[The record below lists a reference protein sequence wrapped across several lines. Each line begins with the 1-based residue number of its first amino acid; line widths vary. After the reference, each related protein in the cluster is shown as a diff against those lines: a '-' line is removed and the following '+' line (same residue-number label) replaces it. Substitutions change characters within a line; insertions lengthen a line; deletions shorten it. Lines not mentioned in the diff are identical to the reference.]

1 MLLLNEYHEDISKL
15 HVNMMK
21 RRSYY
26 IPFVDTNEALTVKDR
41 NKQNNF
47 FSLNGKWKFNYFNS
61 LQLIKEVNDINE
73 INFPTTMEVPSVW
86 QVNGYDYNQYTN
98 VKYPIPYNPPFVPK
112 DNPCAVYQK
121 EFDFKISP
129 EKYDYNI
136 NFEGV
141 DSCFY
146 FWINGTFVGYSQI
159 SHSISEFDITP
170 LLVNG
175 KNTITVLVLKW
186 CDGTYFEDQDK
197 FRMSGIFRDVYIL
210 KRAKSRIL
218 DYKVIPTIN
227 VLDKEGKISVE
238 ILSTIGNPNIKYT
251 LINPNNDKI
260 SSGNIENNNLQIDIK
275 DIELWSAESPSLY
288 TLLLETENEVI
299 KERIGMREVKIENAV
314 LKINNVPI
322 KLKGVNHHDSSP
334 TKGYVV
340 AYDDL
345 ILDLKLMKE
354 CNINSIRASHYPK
367 SPIFYEL
374 CDEYGFYVM
383 NEADIE
389 THGVVELYGKGYLD
403 NYNMIADDKTYENV
417 IIDRIDSS
425 IVPFKN
431 RSCIFMWSLGNE
443 SGFGVNFESGA
454 KYAKE
459 LDTTRPVHYEGA
471 YYASKERKND
481 FSNLDVISR
490 MYPSLEEIEDYFKN
504 GIDKP
509 FILCEYAHA
518 MGNGPGGLIEY
529 DDLIQNHDEFA
540 GAYVWEWCDHA
551 ILIHESEDG
560 KKAYGYG
567 GDFGEE
573 NHDGNFCVDGLVYP
587 DRKPHTG
594 LLEYKNINRPI
605 RALEFDQANKKVKL
619 KNMLN
624 FTNANEVLDINY
636 KVLLDGEVILVDKLI
651 LESLNPQEE
660 KWYKLNISELPVG
673 IITILIESSIKYDHS
688 LYKKGTIL
696 GHDQFI
702 IKNEATNIE
711 SVNKLTQITN
721 DEEKLNVEESINK
734 IKITNSRLTYVY
746 NKNTGTF
753 EFIESL
759 GEVFIDNPL
768 EFVIWRS
775 PTDNDRKIKNDWIEA
790 GFNQITTYVYNTE
803 IKEYSNKLE
812 IVSFLSLIPPYREK
826 VVDVTVTWTI
836 YPCGLINCNIEAN
849 KNMKTPYLP
858 RFGVELKLN
867 KSYENVN
874 YFGFGPYENY
884 IDKNSSCY
892 LGRFN
897 SKVSEMH
904 EDYIKPQENGSHH
917 FCREVSIN
925 NNSGKL
931 YILSENDFAFNASHF
946 SIYQLTNTSHNFDLN
961 EENFTYLIVDYKQSG
976 IGSNSCG
983 HDLPD

>member
-61 LQLIKEVNDINE
+61 LQLIKEINDINE

-529 DDLIQNHDEFA
+529 DDLIQ
-540 GAYVWEWCDHA
+540 
-551 ILIHESEDG
+551 
-560 KKAYGYG
+560 K
-567 GDFGEE
+567 
-573 NHDGNFCVDGLVYP
+573 
-587 DRKPHTG
+587 DRK
-594 LLEYKNINRPI
+594 
-605 RALEFDQANKKVKL
+605 
-619 KNMLN
+619 
-624 FTNANEVLDINY
+624 
-636 KVLLDGEVILVDKLI
+636 
-651 LESLNPQEE
+651 
-660 KWYKLNISELPVG
+660 
-673 IITILIESSIKYDHS
+673 
-688 LYKKGTIL
+688 
-696 GHDQFI
+696 
-702 IKNEATNIE
+702 
-711 SVNKLTQITN
+711 SV
-721 DEEKLNVEESINK
+721 V
-734 IKITNSRLTYVY
+734 
-746 NKNTGTF
+746 
-753 EFIESL
+753 
-759 GEVFIDNPL
+759 
-768 EFVIWRS
+768 
-775 PTDNDRKIKNDWIEA
+775 
-790 GFNQITTYVYNTE
+790 
-803 IKEYSNKLE
+803 
-812 IVSFLSLIPPYREK
+812 
-826 VVDVTVTWTI
+826 
-836 YPCGLINCNIEAN
+836 
-849 KNMKTPYLP
+849 
-858 RFGVELKLN
+858 
-867 KSYENVN
+867 
-874 YFGFGPYENY
+874 
-884 IDKNSSCY
+884 
-892 LGRFN
+892 
-897 SKVSEMH
+897 
-904 EDYIKPQENGSHH
+904 
-917 FCREVSIN
+917 
-925 NNSGKL
+925 
-931 YILSENDFAFNASHF
+931 
-946 SIYQLTNTSHNFDLN
+946 
-961 EENFTYLIVDYKQSG
+961 
-976 IGSNSCG
+976 
-983 HDLPD
+983 